1 MSRVSFYTRPYDR
14 LEPYDGKL
22 SRTVLRGGAGSNA
35 SLLPD
40 IHSEKDILK
49 LVTTLIAN
57 TKGEGKAGDDFWVKA
72 ETLLYCAL
80 IGYIHYE
87 APVEEQNFSTLI
99 EFINAMEV
107 REDDEEFKNPVDLM
121 FDALESEKPN
131 HFAVRQYKKYKLAAG
146 VVSLKRLLN
155 QSILKSWSSKMIK
168 KSLEAYFFTL
178 KNKIVFCKNN
188 FKTCPNFVSSVQRL
202 CKEL

>member
-121 FDALESEKPN
+121 FDALEAEKPN

-155 QSILKSWSSKMIK
+155 QLILKSWSSKMIK

-178 KNKIVFCKNN
+178 KNKIVFCKNSKYVRIL
-188 FKTCPNFVSSVQRL
+188 FRQ
-202 CKEL
+202 